1 MNHFEPAALHQVCE
15 FMRHGFCM
23 AVSHWDRY
31 ERSRINVRFEVSL
44 DVLRNEAGMLI
55 VVERVSSYD
64 NLVSG

>member
-1 MNHFEPAALHQVCE
+1 
-15 FMRHGFCM
+15 M